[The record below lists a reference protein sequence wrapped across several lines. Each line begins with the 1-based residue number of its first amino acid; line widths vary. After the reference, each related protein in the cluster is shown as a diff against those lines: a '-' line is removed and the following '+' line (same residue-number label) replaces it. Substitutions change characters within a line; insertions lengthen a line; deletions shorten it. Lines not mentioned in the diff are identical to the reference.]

1 MCIRDRTLLND
12 QTLLEASQYL
22 AAEALRRHSPEQA
35 LAWVCRRIL
44 GRSLDSAE
52 EAILTKQWAQMYEQY
67 QQHTDQAIAYITV
80 GEQVSDPSLD
90 PALHASVMWVA
101 NMIYNLD
108 EAMTHE

>member
-1 MCIRDRTLLND
+1 
-12 QTLLEASQYL
+12 
-22 AAEALRRHSPEQA
+22 
-35 LAWVCRRIL
+35 
-44 GRSLDSAE
+44 
-52 EAILTKQWAQMYEQY
+52 MYEQY